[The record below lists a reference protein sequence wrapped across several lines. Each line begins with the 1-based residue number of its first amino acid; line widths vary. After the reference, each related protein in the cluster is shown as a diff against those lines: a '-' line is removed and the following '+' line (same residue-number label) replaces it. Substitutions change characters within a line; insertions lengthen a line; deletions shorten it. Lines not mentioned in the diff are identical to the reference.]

1 MERKSKAVNSKNK
14 GGKMNVLITG
24 AAGFIG
30 SHLGEALLEK
40 GYKVTGIDDLSTGR
54 KENIS
59 GMDSQPNFSF
69 VEGTIL
75 DEKLMQKLIGDSS
88 IIFHL
93 AAAVG
98 VKLIIEEQI
107 KSIETNVNGT
117 EMVLKIAAL
126 NMKKVFMS
134 SSSEIYGKTE
144 NGLFRE
150 DSDRSLGPTTIGRW
164 SYSCSKALDEFL
176 CLAYYRE
183 KKLPVIIGR
192 FFNICGPRQTGKY
205 GMVIPRFVEQALSGK
220 SLTVYGD
227 GKQTRSFCHA
237 ADAVKAIIALSEK
250 PEAVGQIFNI
260 GSPSAITIEDLAK
273 KIIRLT
279 GSKSEIIYVPYEKAY
294 EKGFEDMYHRIP
306 DISKIR
312 RVAGYKTQY
321 NLDMILRE
329 VIQYF
334 KNSILKQ

>member
-1 MERKSKAVNSKNK
+1 
-14 GGKMNVLITG
+14 MNVLITG
-24 AAGFIG
+24 GAGFIG

-40 GYKVTGIDDLSTGR
+40 GHKVTCIDDLSTGR
-54 KENIS
+54 KENIGGIYS
-59 GMDSQPNFSF
+59 KPNFSF

-98 VKLIIEEQI
+98 VRLIIEEQI

-126 NMKKVFMS
+126 DRKKVFLS
-134 SSSEIYGKTE
+134 STSEIYGKTE
-144 NGLFRE
+144 NGLFKE

-164 SYSCSKALDEFL
+164 SYSCGKALDEFL

-183 KKLPVIIGR
+183 KGLPVIIGR
-192 FFNICGPRQTGKY
+192 LFNTCGPRQTGKY

-220 SLTVYGD
+220 PLTVYGD
-227 GKQTRSFCHA
+227 GKQTRSFCHV
-237 ADAVKAIIALSEK
+237 ADAVEAIVTLSEK

-273 KIIRLT
+273 KVIMLT
-279 GSKSEIIYVPYEKAY
+279 GSKSEMVYVPYEKAY
-294 EKGFEDMYHRIP
+294 ERGFEDMQHRIP
-306 DISKIR
+306 DISKIHR
-312 RVAGYKTQY
+312 LTGYEPQY
-321 NLDMILRE
+321 SLDTILRG
-329 VIQYF
+329 VIQHF
-334 KNSILKQ
+334 KTCEQLEDILAYRN

>member
-1 MERKSKAVNSKNK
+1 
-14 GGKMNVLITG
+14 MNVLITG
-24 AAGFIG
+24 GAGFIG
-30 SHLGEALLEK
+30 SHLAEALLEK
-40 GYKVTGIDDLSTGR
+40 GHKVTGIDDLSTGR

-59 GMDSQPNFSF
+59 GMDGQPNFSF
-69 VEGTIL
+69 VEGTVL

-88 IIFHL
+88 IVFHL

-126 NMKKVFMS
+126 NRKKVFLS
-134 SSSEIYGKTE
+134 STSEIYGKTE
-144 NGLFRE
+144 NGFFRE

-192 FFNICGPRQTGKY
+192 LFNTCGPRQTGKY

-220 SLTVYGD
+220 PVTVYGD
-227 GKQTRSFCHA
+227 GKQTRSFCHV
-237 ADAVKAIIALSEK
+237 ADAVEAITALSKK

-260 GSPSAITIEDLAK
+260 GSPFAITIENLAK
-273 KIIRLT
+273 KIVRLT
-279 GSKSEIIYVPYEKAY
+279 GSKSEIVYVPYEKVY
-294 EKGFEDMYHRIP
+294 EGGFEDMRHRIP
-306 DISKIR
+306 DISKIHR
-312 RVAGYKTQY
+312 LTGYEPQY
-321 NLDMILRE
+321 SLDMILKE
-329 VIQYF
+329 VIQDF
-334 KNSILKQ
+334 KTVNS